1 MEWKASKRRL
11 VRIRKKSIFSNIL
24 QSTKKIN
31 HLHCVFYCSL
41 QMAELKVSV
50 TCQEWRRMCQ
60 ENRLLKC
67 IIRLFPFK
75 TFHKKKPCQHFS
87 IKWCRVFCERAQMTL
102 VCDIKPKRE
111 QLSIFSVSSILLF
124 TCYNYKQILMKIFAQ
139 YLWGGIFS
147 ELP

>member
-1 MEWKASKRRL
+1 
-11 VRIRKKSIFSNIL
+11 
-24 QSTKKIN
+24 
-31 HLHCVFYCSL
+31 
-41 QMAELKVSV
+41 MAELKVSV

-75 TFHKKKPCQHFS
+75 TFHKKNLVS
-87 IKWCRVFCERAQMTL
+87 ILALNDAVCFCKRAQMTL

-111 QLSIFSVSSILLF
+111 QLSIFLVSSIFLF

-139 YLWGGIFS
+139 YL
-147 ELP
+147 